1 MAGYNF
7 FTPAPYGNPYLPS
20 IYPQAPQPIQAM
32 PIQGQQ
38 QPAPAAP
45 QATGILWVASEAEA
59 QAFPVAPNNAV
70 ALWDSNR
77 PTIYLKQADASG
89 KPVIK
94 TYDLTERT
102 ETARVAFSTAGNTET
117 PAKDQKDEIDA
128 LWAAVE
134 EIRQKVDGPKR
145 GNRKR
150 EVNDDDA
157 E

>member
-7 FTPAPYGNPYLPS
+7 FTPAPYGNPYLQS
-20 IYPQAPQPIQAM
+20 IYPQSPQPIQAM

-94 TYDLTERT
+94 TYDLTERA

-150 EVNDDDA
+150 EVSDDDA